1 MHAFVATVGVQNA
14 FHIGLVLTAF
24 GFGFRHGIDWDHIAA
39 LTDIT
44 SSQDQPR
51 RSIVLATFYAV
62 GHGLVVLA
70 LGLVAIV
77 LSSALPPSV
86 DSVMEHIVGA
96 TLIVFGVYVLV
107 SLSRRGRDFRMQS
120 RWMLLI

>member
-1 MHAFVATVGVQNA
+1 MFASTGAGFHVGLLA
-14 FHIGLVLTAF
+14 TAF

-96 TLIVFGVYVLV
+96 TLIVLAE
-107 SLSRRGRDFRMQS
+107 R
-120 RWMLLI
+120 